1 MCFNILL
8 FLKID
13 QIIVKI
19 GKFFTWNLIQCR
31 YKIIFII
38 FMNQKSVMKRQIKN
52 LKKKKKK
59 KNNHQNTF
67 IRFIPFHFSFLTKPC
82 KSILTPHHH
91 TTLRGSVWGG
101 GRLSL
106 SFTCT
111 FQQRPLPLRLPRPN
125 IREATPSRNDLP
137 PSTRSTHPLA
147 PMLRVAV
154 SL

>member
-38 FMNQKSVMKRQIKN
+38 FMNQKTKRQIKN
-52 LKKKKKK
+52 LKKKKK

-67 IRFIPFHFSFLTKPC
+67 IRFTPFHFSFLTKPC

-111 FQQRPLPLRLPRPN
+111 FQQRPLPLRLHVRIFVRLPLPATTCHPRHARP
-125 IREATPSRNDLP
+125 TPSR
-137 PSTRSTHPLA
+137 RCC
-147 PMLRVAV
+147 V
-154 SL
+154 